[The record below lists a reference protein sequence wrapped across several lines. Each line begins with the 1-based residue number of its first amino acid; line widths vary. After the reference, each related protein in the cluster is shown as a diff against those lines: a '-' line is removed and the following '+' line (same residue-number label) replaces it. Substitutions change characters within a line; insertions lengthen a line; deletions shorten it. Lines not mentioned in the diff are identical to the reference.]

1 MTQPRRRRNVA
12 KLLARLNP
20 KGMNLAP
27 SAGNSRGGIPE
38 ETALDVAGAL
48 GYASSRGAGPRL
60 AAVVLCLRW
69 WPGLIEGPLRVVGY
83 REIRQTDVVAGAKRV
98 RVEMLSVEAPA
109 ETSAF
114 RFVASLLATRLGRSV
129 LRHQRLRA
137 DRPRLEQIDAE
148 LAARVLAR
156 DFLDA
161 WARAVIHEYRHPNH
175 CQTCTPWGRAGEV
188 PRPVSENGKV
198 VRVEWRTCEVCLG
211 AGVLAWSSKRRAKLL
226 RIGEHP
232 WRNLLNPIHEG
243 ALSLLRELE
252 WRGARAL
259 VRRLGG

>member
-1 MTQPRRRRNVA
+1 MTQPRRRNVA

-27 SAGNSRGGIPE
+27 SAGNSRGGVPE
-38 ETALDVAGAL
+38 ETALDIAGAL
-48 GYASSRGAGPRL
+48 GYVSAQGPGPRL

-69 WPGLIEGPLRVVGY
+69 WPGLIEGPAKVVGY
-83 REIRQTDVVAGAKRV
+83 REIRQTDLVRGEKRV
-98 RVEMLSVEAPA
+98 RIEKLSLEGPT
-109 ETSAF
+109 ETAAF
-114 RFVASLLATRLGRSV
+114 RFVAALLASRLGRSV
-129 LRHQRLRA
+129 ERHHRMRTE
-137 DRPRLEQIDAE
+137 RPRLTQFDAE
-148 LAARVLAR
+148 TMARVLAPG
-156 DFLDA
+156 FLAA

-188 PRPVSENGKV
+188 PRPVYDNGKAKKV
-198 VRVEWRTCEVCLG
+198 DWRTCDVCLG
-211 AGVLAWSSKRRAKLL
+211 AGVLAWSAKRRAKML